1 MNLQKKNKRNK
12 GITLIA
18 LAVTIIVMLILAGV
32 TMATLT
38 GENGIITQAK
48 KSKEASKKAEADE
61 KANLANMA
69 AMMENGGKSIFG
81 RGVNQPQIEEGMIP
95 VKYKDGNWIICDE
108 DDEEWYDYSENS
120 KKWANMMLSDGKYKK
135 GTNAE
140 IGTIV
145 EEADLGSM
153 FVWIPR
159 YAYSINKYKTQV
171 GSAGSGEG
179 STQKITD
186 VTFLVG
192 KTNSDIDGNSYPTDY
207 NVVETKKGKAT
218 EKIVHPGFE
227 FGGEQLAGIWSAKF
241 EVSMAETNNNT
252 NANNNT
258 TNKTLKVVPNAESWR
273 YIQVGNCFLNCYNM
287 NKDNN
292 IYGISNINTD
302 SHLMKNNE
310 WGAIAYLAASQYG
323 TTPTFN
329 NSYIQYTEGGETRY
343 HSYSGGNG
351 QNVGGNYKTNKTQ
364 STTGN
369 ETGIYD
375 LNGGAWEYVA
385 AYWDN
390 GNGNLGGQGTGTIF
404 TSNKLKAE
412 YEKYWNKYEVSETEI
427 AEMNAGLW
435 NKDNTANSIRK
446 SITDD
451 RYNLMRNIKGDAM
464 YEVINT
470 YSYYGKKTDNS
481 YDWGFDLSYSSA
493 QYNGRTY
500 YNNDFALIGNC
511 SLPFLRRGGLWW
523 DGSSAGVFASIG
535 DNGYAYGDV
544 GFRPVLVVE

>member
-171 GSAGSGEG
+171 GSASSGEG

-241 EVSMAETNNNT
+241 EASMAETNNNT
-252 NANNNT
+252 TDNNNT
-258 TNKTLKVVPNAESWR
+258 TNKTLKVLPNADSWR

-287 NKDNN
+287 NNAKN
-292 IYGISNINTD
+292 IYGIASKTD

-310 WGAIAYLAASQYG
+310 WGAIAYLATSQYG
-323 TTPTFN
+323 VTPTFD
-329 NSYIQYTEGGETRY
+329 NSYVSYEGKY
-343 HSYSGGNG
+343 HSYTGAGD
-351 QNVGGNYKTNKTQ
+351 YKTNKTQ

-470 YSYYGKKTDNS
+470 YSYYGKKTDNN
-481 YDWGFDLSYSSA
+481 YEWGMDLSYSGA
-493 QYNGRTY
+493 QYGKTY
-500 YNNDFALIGNC
+500 YNNDFALIGN
-511 SLPFLRRGGLWW
+511 SLRPFLFRGGNWW
-523 DGSSAGVFASIG
+523 VGSSAGVFASGGING
-535 DNGYAYGDV
+535 DADTLN

>member
-1 MNLQKKNKRNK
+1 MMKRNK

-38 GENGIITQAK
+38 GENGIISQAK
-48 KSKEASKKAEADE
+48 KAKEASKKAEDDE

-69 AMMENGGKSIFG
+69 AIMENGGQSIFG
-81 RGVNQPQIEEGMIP
+81 RGVNKPQISEGMIP
-95 VKYKDGNWIICDE
+95 IKYNGTNWVICDE
-108 DDEEWYDYSENS
+108 DDEEWYDYEN
-120 KKWANMMLSDGKYKK
+120 KKWANIMLSDGTYKQ
-135 GTNAE
+135 GINAE
-140 IGTIV
+140 VETIV
-145 EEADLGSM
+145 QDTELGSM

-171 GSAGSGEG
+171 GSNTVGEG
-179 STQKITD
+179 TTQEITNI
-186 VTFLVG
+186 TFLVG
-192 KTNSDIDGNSYPTDY
+192 KTNSDINGNTYATDY
-207 NVVETKKGKAT
+207 NILETQVGSAT

-241 EVSMAETNNNT
+241 EASMAESNNNT
-252 NANNNT
+252 TDNNNK
-258 TNKTLKVVPNAESWR
+258 TNKTLKIVPNAESWR

-287 NKDNN
+287 NNSNN
-292 IYGISNINTD
+292 IYGITSNTD

-310 WGAIAYLAASQYG
+310 WGAIAYLATSQYG
-323 TTPTFN
+323 VTPKNN
-329 NSYIQYTEGGETRY
+329 NSYIEYTEGGETKY

-351 QNVGGNYKTNKTQ
+351 QNVGGNYKANKAQ
-364 STTGN
+364 STTGD

-390 GNGNLGGQGTGTIF
+390 GNLSGQGTSTIF
-404 TSNKLKAE
+404 KNNKLNTT
-412 YEKYWNKYEVSETEI
+412 YEKYWNKYEVSEAEITE
-427 AEMNAGLW
+427 MKAGLW
-435 NKDNTANSIRK
+435 GKDNTANNIRK

-470 YSYYGKKTDNS
+470 YSYYGKKTDNN
-481 YDWGFDLSYSSA
+481 YEWGLNESYSSA
-493 QYNGRTY
+493 QWGKTFYND
-500 YNNDFALIGNC
+500 DFALIGNC
-511 SLPFLRRGGLWW
+511 SHPFLLRGGSWW
-523 DGSSAGVFASIG
+523 NGSRAGIFASGGFYGYAG
-535 DNGYAYGDV
+535 DNI
-544 GFRPVLVVE
+544 GFRPVLAVK

>member
-1 MNLQKKNKRNK
+1 MTKRNK

-38 GENGIITQAK
+38 GENGIISQAK
-48 KSKEASKKAEADE
+48 KAKEASKKAEDDE

-69 AMMENGGKSIFG
+69 AIMENGGQSIFG
-81 RGVNQPQIEEGMIP
+81 RGVNKPQISEGMIP
-95 VKYKDGNWIICDE
+95 VKYNGTNWVICDE
-108 DDEEWYDYSENS
+108 DDEEWYDYEN
-120 KKWANMMLSDGKYKK
+120 KKWANIMLSDGTYKQ
-135 GTNAE
+135 GINAE
-140 IGTIV
+140 VETIV
-145 EEADLGSM
+145 QDTELGSM

-171 GSAGSGEG
+171 GSNTVGEG
-179 STQKITD
+179 TTQEITNI
-186 VTFLVG
+186 TFLVG
-192 KTNSDIDGNSYPTDY
+192 KTNSDINGNTYATDY
-207 NVVETKKGKAT
+207 NVLETQVGSAT

-241 EVSMAETNNNT
+241 EASMAESNNNT
-252 NANNNT
+252 TDNNNK
-258 TNKTLKVVPNAESWR
+258 TNKTLKIVPNAESWR
-273 YIQVGNCFLNCYNM
+273 YIQVGNCFINCYNM
-287 NKDNN
+287 NNSNN
-292 IYGISNINTD
+292 IYGITSNTD

-310 WGAIAYLAASQYG
+310 WGAIAYLATSQYG
-323 TTPTFN
+323 VTPTKN
-329 NSYIQYTEGGETRY
+329 DSYIEYTEGGETKY

-351 QNVGGNYKTNKTQ
+351 RVEGGKYKVNKAQ

-390 GNGNLGGQGTGTIF
+390 GNGNLSGQGTSTIF
-404 TSNKLKAE
+404 KNNKLNTT
-412 YEKYWNKYEVSETEI
+412 YEKYWNKYEVSEAEITE
-427 AEMNAGLW
+427 MKAGLW
-435 NKDNTANSIRK
+435 GKDNTANNIRK

-470 YSYYGKKTDNS
+470 YSYYGKKTDNN
-481 YDWGFDLSYSSA
+481 YEWGLNESYSSA
-493 QYNGRTY
+493 QWGKTFYND
-500 YNNDFALIGNC
+500 DFALIGNC
-511 SLPFLRRGGLWW
+511 SRPFLRRGGIWW
-523 DGSSAGVFASIG
+523 VGSRARVFASG
-535 DNGYAYGDV
+535 GSDGVADYYL
-544 GFRPVLVVE
+544 GFRPVLVVQ

>member
-1 MNLQKKNKRNK
+1 MTKRNK

-38 GENGIITQAK
+38 GENGIISQAK
-48 KSKEASKKAEADE
+48 KAKEASKKAEEDE

-69 AMMENGGKSIFG
+69 AMMENGGQSIFG
-81 RGVNQPQIEEGMIP
+81 RGVNKPQISEGMIP
-95 VKYKDGNWIICDE
+95 IKYNGTNWVICDE
-108 DDEEWYDYSENS
+108 DDEEWYDYEN
-120 KKWANMMLSDGKYKK
+120 KKWANIMLSDGTYKQ
-135 GTNAE
+135 GINAE
-140 IGTIV
+140 VETIV
-145 EEADLGSM
+145 QDTELGSM

-171 GSAGSGEG
+171 GSDKEGEG
-179 STQKITD
+179 ITQEITN

-192 KTNSDIDGNSYPTDY
+192 KTNSDINGNSYATDY
-207 NVVETKKGKAT
+207 NVLETQVGSAT

-241 EVSMAETNNNT
+241 EASMAESNNNT
-252 NANNNT
+252 IDNNNT

-287 NKDNN
+287 NNSNN
-292 IYGISNINTD
+292 IYGITSNTD

-310 WGAIAYLAASQYG
+310 WGAIAYLATSQYG
-323 TTPTFN
+323 VTPRFN
-329 NSYIQYTEGGETRY
+329 DSNISYTEGGTTKY

-351 QNVGGNYKTNKTQ
+351 QNVGGNYKANKAQ
-364 STTGN
+364 STTGD

-390 GNGNLGGQGTGTIF
+390 RDNNLSVEGTATIF
-404 TSNKLKAE
+404 KNNKLNSK
-412 YEKYWNKYEVSETEI
+412 YEKYWNKYEVSEAEITE
-427 AEMNAGLW
+427 MKAGLW
-435 NKDNTANSIRK
+435 NKDNKANSIRK

-451 RYNLMRNIKGDAM
+451 RYKLMRKIKGDAM

-470 YSYYGKKTDNS
+470 YSYYGKKIDNN
-481 YDWGFDLSYSSA
+481 YEWGMSESYSSA
-493 QYNGRTY
+493 EWGKTFYNDDY
-500 YNNDFALIGNC
+500 VLIGNC
-511 SLPFLRRGGLWW
+511 SRPFLLRGGSWW
-523 DGSSAGVFASIG
+523 NGSRAGIFSSWGLRIHRCTNWLPSSISC
-535 DNGYAYGDV
+535 
-544 GFRPVLVVE
+544 